1 MHLYIWNSMDRLFFE
16 GKKIQQRLCMLEKCI
31 LMDSDQLFESSLSC

>member
-1 MHLYIWNSMDRLFFE
+1 MVATGPFAAKVRQCE